1 MSKRKLNTSE
11 GRSLRPVI
19 NARTL
24 WSWAGSASGVG
35 YPLIA
40 FLLIYPVFIGY
51 FQEPIPELALPINY
65 HLYDFLGGLGAA
77 TGVFALRVITRKV
90 SAGNRKT
97 TIVVLGWFVAGL
109 FGSLLQYSVAS
120 SAGPVPEIYQ
130 KLLPI
135 GGLSFW
141 TLSFCFTTFSS
152 VLIQNRRTS
161 RELSR
166 AKSSLDFLRATLLQQ
181 VRDAQNQLQ
190 QRVQDSIDPIFIS
203 LANEIQKLT
212 ISSNENTKSSAT
224 DRLQHA
230 AIELIRPLSHELYGI
245 GPEVKAATGEIV
257 SSHTSRLTIRE
268 LILRRMP
275 LSVAFNPVLPAIL
288 IISFFGGSYW
298 IAAGWI
304 GFIEGCLATTAI
316 VASLLTILNRSTR
329 KIALVLPAVVVI
341 GIVTGLGLS
350 ALYLLIPSFLGIG
363 IPSDYQL
370 FLAVGS
376 GLVLVFTS
384 IFSVFYDTRIF
395 SLGRLKE
402 TNEENSAL
410 VSRLRQEVWL
420 RQKQLAKVVHG
431 GIQSKLNAARIRLTQ
446 SNSLTP
452 DLIETVLADLETAR
466 REIANPPVPLST
478 AVTDQLE
485 GLADFWKGVCEI
497 HYSIEVD
504 AVKSLA
510 VDSSATQAV
519 MEIVSEGISNS
530 VKHSQAGRV
539 GLQISNGVRR
549 SLLIDLQHPSQDAK
563 VNRDSNGLGT
573 EILNQLTLSWSFEI
587 KEGTARLQAE
597 VPTTPQVT

>member
-1 MSKRKLNTSE
+1 M
-11 GRSLRPVI
+11 I

-77 TGVFALRVITRKV
+77 TGVFALRLITRKV
-90 SAGNRKT
+90 AAGNRKT
-97 TIVVLGWFVAGL
+97 IIVVLGWFVAGL

-130 KLLPI
+130 KLFPI

-166 AKSSLDFLRATLLQQ
+166 AKSSLDFLRETLLQQ

-190 QRVQDSIDPIFIS
+190 QRVQDSIDPILSS

-245 GPEVKAATGEIV
+245 GPEVKAATAEIV
-257 SSHTSRLTIRE
+257 SAHTSRLTIRE

-420 RQKQLAKVVHG
+420 RQKQLAKIVHG

-452 DLIETVLADLETAR
+452 DLIENVLADLETAR
-466 REIANPPVPLST
+466 SELANPPAPLST
-478 AVTDQLE
+478 AITDQLE

-504 AVKSLA
+504 AVKCLA
-510 VDSSATQAV
+510 LDSSATQAV

-530 VKHSQAGRV
+530 VKHAQAGRV
-539 GLQISNGVRR
+539 GLQISNGIRR
-549 SLLIDLQHPSQDAK
+549 SLLIDLQHPSKDAQ
-563 VNRDSNGLGT
+563 VNRNSNGLGT

-597 VPTTPQVT
+597 VPTTPQVN

>member
-1 MSKRKLNTSE
+1 MSKQKLNTAE
-11 GRSLRPVI
+11 GRLLRPSI

-24 WSWAGSASGVG
+24 WSWAGSPSGVG
-35 YPLIA
+35 YPLIS

-65 HLYDFLGGLGAA
+65 HFYDFLGGLGAA
-77 TGVFALRVITRKV
+77 TGVLTLRLTTRKLFP
-90 SAGNRKT
+90 GNRKT
-97 TIVVLGWFVAGL
+97 TIVVLGWFVAGF

-166 AKSSLDFLRATLLQQ
+166 AKSSLDFLRATLVKQ

-190 QRVQDSIDPIFIS
+190 QRVKASINPILSS
-203 LANEIQKLT
+203 LANEIQTLT
-212 ISSNENTKSSAT
+212 MSSNEKTKSSAS

-230 AIELIRPLSHELYGI
+230 AIELIRPLSHELYAI
-245 GPEVKAATGEIV
+245 GPEVKAATAELV

-268 LILRRMP
+268 LILRRIP

-298 IAAGWI
+298 IADGWI

-316 VASLLTILNRSTR
+316 VASLLTIMNRSTR
-329 KIALVLPAVVVI
+329 KISLLLPAVVVI
-341 GIVTGLGLS
+341 GIATGLGLS
-350 ALYLLIPSFLGIG
+350 ALYLLIPSFLSIG

-376 GLVLVFTS
+376 GLVLVFTP
-384 IFSVFYDTRIF
+384 IFSIFYDTRIF
-395 SLGRLKE
+395 SLGRLHE

-410 VSRLRQEVWL
+410 ISRLRQEVWL

-466 REIANPPVPLST
+466 RELVNPPVPLST
-478 AVTDQLE
+478 AITEQLE

-497 HYSIEVD
+497 DYSIEVD

-510 VDSSATQAV
+510 LDTSATQAV
-519 MEIVSEGISNS
+519 IEIVSEGISNS
-530 VKHSQAGRV
+530 VKHAQAGRV
-539 GLQISNGVRR
+539 GLQISNGSRR
-549 SLLIDLQHPSQDAK
+549 SLLIDLQHPSKDAQ
-563 VNRDSNGLGT
+563 VNQNSNGLGT
-573 EILNQLTLSWSFEI
+573 EILNQLALSWSFEI
-587 KEGTARLQAE
+587 KEGTARLQAQ
-597 VPTTPQVT
+597 VPTMPQVT

>member
-1 MSKRKLNTSE
+1 M
-11 GRSLRPVI
+11 I

-77 TGVFALRVITRKV
+77 TGVFALRLITRKV

-120 SAGPVPEIYQ
+120 SAGLVPEIYQ

-152 VLIQNRRTS
+152 VLIQNRKTS

-166 AKSSLDFLRATLLQQ
+166 AKSSLDFLRATLVQQ

-190 QRVQDSIDPIFIS
+190 QRVQDSIDPILSS

-212 ISSNENTKSSAT
+212 IGSNENSKSSAT
-224 DRLQHA
+224 DRLQQA
-230 AIELIRPLSHELYGI
+230 ALELIRPLSHELYAI
-245 GPEVKAATGEIV
+245 GPEVKAATAELV
-257 SSHTSRLTIRE
+257 SSNTSRLTIKE

-304 GFIEGCLATTAI
+304 GFIEGCLATTAV

-341 GIVTGLGLS
+341 GVLTGLGLS

-384 IFSVFYDTRIF
+384 IFSVFYDTRMF

-452 DLIETVLADLETAR
+452 DLIENVLADLETAR
-466 REIANPPVPLST
+466 KELANPPVPLST
-478 AVTDQLE
+478 SITDQIE

-510 VDSSATQAV
+510 LDSSATQAV

-539 GLQISNGVRR
+539 DLQISNGSRR
-549 SLLIDLQHPSQDAK
+549 SLLIDLHHPSKDAQ
-563 VNRDSNGLGT
+563 VNTNSNGLGT

-597 VPTTPQVT
+597 VPTTPQVTLIR

>member
-1 MSKRKLNTSE
+1 M
-11 GRSLRPVI
+11 I

-77 TGVFALRVITRKV
+77 TGVFALRLITRKV

-190 QRVQDSIDPIFIS
+190 QRVQDSIDPILIS

-245 GPEVKAATGEIV
+245 GPEVKAATAEIV
-257 SSHTSRLTIRE
+257 SAHTSRLTIRE
-268 LILRRMP
+268 LILRRLP

-329 KIALVLPAVVVI
+329 KIALMLPAVFVI

-350 ALYLLIPSFLGIG
+350 TLYLLIPSFLGIG

-376 GLVLVFTS
+376 GLVLVSTS

-452 DLIETVLADLETAR
+452 DLIENVLADLETAR
-466 REIANPPVPLST
+466 KELANPPVPLST
-478 AVTDQLE
+478 AIRDQIE

-510 VDSSATQAV
+510 LDSSATQAV

-539 GLQISNGVRR
+539 DLQISNGSRR
-549 SLLIDLQHPSQDAK
+549 SLLIDLHHPSKDAQ
-563 VNRDSNGLGT
+563 VNPNSNGLGT

-597 VPTTPQVT
+597 VPTTPQVTLIG

>member
-1 MSKRKLNTSE
+1 
-11 GRSLRPVI
+11 
-19 NARTL
+19 
-24 WSWAGSASGVG
+24 
-35 YPLIA
+35 
-40 FLLIYPVFIGY
+40 
-51 FQEPIPELALPINY
+51 
-65 HLYDFLGGLGAA
+65 
-77 TGVFALRVITRKV
+77 
-90 SAGNRKT
+90 
-97 TIVVLGWFVAGL
+97 
-109 FGSLLQYSVAS
+109 
-120 SAGPVPEIYQ
+120 
-130 KLLPI
+130 
-135 GGLSFW
+135 
-141 TLSFCFTTFSS
+141 
-152 VLIQNRRTS
+152 
-161 RELSR
+161 
-166 AKSSLDFLRATLLQQ
+166 
-181 VRDAQNQLQ
+181 
-190 QRVQDSIDPIFIS
+190 
-203 LANEIQKLT
+203 
-212 ISSNENTKSSAT
+212 
-224 DRLQHA
+224 
-230 AIELIRPLSHELYGI
+230 
-245 GPEVKAATGEIV
+245 
-257 SSHTSRLTIRE
+257 
-268 LILRRMP
+268 MP

-341 GIVTGLGLS
+341 GILTGLGLS

-384 IFSVFYDTRIF
+384 IFSVFYDTRMF

-452 DLIETVLADLETAR
+452 DLIENVLADLETAR
-466 REIANPPVPLST
+466 KELANPPVPLST
-478 AVTDQLE
+478 AITDQLE

-497 HYSIEVD
+497 HCSIEVD

-510 VDSSATQAV
+510 LDSSATQAV

-530 VKHSQAGRV
+530 VKHSP
-539 GLQISNGVRR
+539 N
-549 SLLIDLQHPSQDAK
+549 
-563 VNRDSNGLGT
+563 SNGLGT
-573 EILNQLTLSWSFEI
+573 EILNQLTLRWSFEI

-597 VPTTPQVT
+597 VPTTPQVTLIG

>member
-1 MSKRKLNTSE
+1 M
-11 GRSLRPVI
+11 I

-77 TGVFALRVITRKV
+77 TGVFALRLITRKV

-120 SAGPVPEIYQ
+120 SAGLVPEIYQ

-152 VLIQNRRTS
+152 VLIQNRKTS

-166 AKSSLDFLRATLLQQ
+166 AKSSLDFLRATLVQQ
-181 VRDAQNQLQ
+181 VRDAQNKLQ
-190 QRVQDSIDPIFIS
+190 QRVQDSIDPILSS

-212 ISSNENTKSSAT
+212 IGSNENSKSSAT
-224 DRLQHA
+224 DRLQQA
-230 AIELIRPLSHELYGI
+230 ALELMRPLSHELYAI

-257 SSHTSRLTIRE
+257 SSHTSRLTIKE

-275 LSVAFNPVLPAIL
+275 LSVAFNPVLPGIL

-304 GFIEGCLATTAI
+304 GFIEGCLATTAV

-329 KIALVLPAVVVI
+329 KISLVLPAVVVI
-341 GIVTGLGLS
+341 GILTGLGLS
-350 ALYLLIPSFLGIG
+350 VLYLLIPSFLGIG

-452 DLIETVLADLETAR
+452 DLIENVLADLETAR
-466 REIANPPVPLST
+466 KELANPPAPLST
-478 AVTDQLE
+478 AITDQIA

-510 VDSSATQAV
+510 LDSSATQAV

-539 GLQISNGVRR
+539 GLQISNGSRS

-573 EILNQLTLSWSFEI
+573 EILDQLTLSWSFEI

-597 VPTTPQVT
+597 VPTSPEVTLTR